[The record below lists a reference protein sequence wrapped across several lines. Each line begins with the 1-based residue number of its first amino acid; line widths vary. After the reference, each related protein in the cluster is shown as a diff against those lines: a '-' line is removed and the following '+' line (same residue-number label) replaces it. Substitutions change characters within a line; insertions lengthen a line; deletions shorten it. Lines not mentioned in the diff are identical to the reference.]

1 MAGFFSSLT
10 DGLGVTNYGGSRAA
24 IDRAAGYYEGIQAPE
39 LRALELEQVGEMS
52 PEEARAFLSEGTAY
66 EDISVDPRLAQAQK
80 DVLGDLQLI
89 ADEGGLTAED
99 RSFLSQIASQERTQ
113 ERGAREA
120 ILQGAAERG
129 VGGSGLELQQQL
141 IAQQESAGRQSERD
155 LSVAAMAQK
164 RKREALQQSAQ
175 LAGNIRG
182 QEYGEQ
188 AQLASARDAIDRFN
202 LANQQ
207 NVEFTNVG
215 ARNQAQQFNLQ
226 TAQDIANKRAI
237 YDAGLDQQRFQN
249 QMMITEGR
257 AQSERDRAK
266 NINAESAANMGAM
279 AGFAQAAAYGMASD
293 ENVKEN
299 IEIAPEQIDDLLN
312 NLTGFKYDY
321 KDPEKH
327 GEGKRMG
334 VMAQDVE
341 QSEMGKELVSEDE
354 EGVKRI
360 DTGKS
365 VSAILAGLARM
376 NERLN
381 KVEEE

>member
-80 DVLGDLQLI
+80 EVLGDLQLI

-226 TAQDIANKRAI
+226 TAQDIANKKAI

-257 AQSERDRAK
+257 AQAQRDRAK

-279 AGFAQAAAYGMASD
+279 SGFAQAAAYGIASD

-299 IEIAPEQIDDLLN
+299 IEIAPEQIDSFLSE
-312 NLTGFKYDY
+312 LTGFKYDY
-321 KDPEKH
+321 KEPEKH

-334 VMAQDVE
+334 VMAQDME
-341 QSEMGKELVSEDE
+341 QSEVGKEIVSEDE

-376 NERLN
+376 NERLK